1 MATLSEVGDI
11 LTESKRC
18 TSVKKQKTMININL
32 TTKL

>member
-18 TSVKKQKTMININL
+18 TSVKKQKTMINL